1 MQPAFYLSKS
11 LERLSL
17 AERTMQNEV
26 IANAHQVAKTNSFH
40 TTAYILNQINFS
52 TGSYLNG
59 LKLSMKILHHIS
71 LLWFT
76 CHFHR
81 SVENEMLINDYLVN
95 LS

>member
-1 MQPAFYLSKS
+1 MVS
-11 LERLSL
+11 
-17 AERTMQNEV
+17 
-26 IANAHQVAKTNSFH
+26 I
-40 TTAYILNQINFS
+40 I
-52 TGSYLNG
+52 
-59 LKLSMKILHHIS
+59 KLSMKILHHIS